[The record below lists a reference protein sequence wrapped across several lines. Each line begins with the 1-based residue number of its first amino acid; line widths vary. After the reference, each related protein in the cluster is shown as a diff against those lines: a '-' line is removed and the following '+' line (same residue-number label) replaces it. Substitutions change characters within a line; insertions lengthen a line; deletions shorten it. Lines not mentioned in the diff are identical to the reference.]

1 MNWSNLLSGAIGAVL
16 GGLLAIVASLMSD
29 TELRSRINQ
38 LKDLMEQWYEKTDW
52 VTERSVQQERYD
64 AIMPFMEYVNLS
76 IRAHMNDQPLPA
88 EETPPDLLID
98 EDPPASADQL
108 SNAYADQG
116 SVNATRTSAVLG
128 DGSADHP
135 LGTSS
140 SAPPFPVGDEV
151 RSGPVELAVRHVRH
165 QHRRQDQFGEPVTV
179 KGTGTLAR
187 CLQHE
192 TDHVNGIVMEDRLS
206 ASERRDLRRQHR
218 RVAPDY
224 PDDWPAS
231 PR

>member
-1 MNWSNLLSGAIGAVL
+1 MNWSNLLSGVIGALL
-16 GGLLAIVASLMSD
+16 GGLLAIVASLMSARQQRSLTLATLAEERRQTQLQISYSACAEILGDMLTIKRAMIDLMSATRSDATIAFRTVYGTVERIFIVHNSVVAD

-108 SNAYADQG
+108 SN
-116 SVNATRTSAVLG
+116 V
-128 DGSADHP
+128 
-135 LGTSS
+135 
-140 SAPPFPVGDEV
+140 
-151 RSGPVELAVRHVRH
+151 
-165 QHRRQDQFGEPVTV
+165 
-179 KGTGTLAR
+179 
-187 CLQHE
+187 
-192 TDHVNGIVMEDRLS
+192 
-206 ASERRDLRRQHR
+206 
-218 RVAPDY
+218 
-224 PDDWPAS
+224 
-231 PR
+231 